1 MKIIQ
6 LFICLIT
13 FFLSVSCTQ
22 KNNSQKP
29 TISVSIAP
37 LAFLTQ
43 QIVDSDFVI
52 NTLVPSGASVET
64 YEPTPAQ
71 MKQVAESQMY
81 ISTGLIDFEQR
92 LNHAIHHNMPNV
104 QLVDVSEGI
113 PLIAG
118 DHHNHHTQQA
128 TASEQ
133 QDPHR
138 YNDKQQSDIKDITGI
153 DPHIWNSPRTVKQ
166 IATNIYQAIAAACPD
181 SVRYQTNYN
190 ALIVR
195 LDSLDRALTEL
206 FKDKNRTFIIYHP
219 ALSYLARD
227 YNLHQI
233 SLENEGKEPS
243 AEYLKQLIDTVKTLH
258 INQIFYQQQ
267 FSRNSVEALSNE
279 LGVPAVPF
287 DPLAPDIIH
296 NTLNICTQ
304 IAHP

>member
-1 MKIIQ
+1 MKFIQ
-6 LFICLIT
+6 LFIYIIIFC
-13 FFLSVSCTQ
+13 LSVGCTQ

-37 LAFLTQ
+37 LAFLMQ

-71 MKQVAESQMY
+71 MKQVAQSQMY
-81 ISTGLIDFEQR
+81 ISTGLIDFEQH

-104 QLVDVSEGI
+104 QCIDVSEGI
-113 PLIAG
+113 PLISG
-118 DHHNHHTQQA
+118 GHHHHHTQQV

-133 QDPHR
+133 QDPHSHS
-138 YNDKQQSDIKDITGI
+138 NKQQSDIKDITGI

-166 IATNIYQAIAAACPD
+166 IATNIYQAIAAAYPD

-190 ALIVR
+190 ALIAR

-206 FKDKNRTFIIYHP
+206 FEDKNRTFIIYHP

-304 IAHP
+304 IAHQ